1 MNAQGNLGITIVP
14 AKDTG
19 ETFLMVESGRVAG
32 TMNDDGLAY
41 GSVASSKDPSAFVIG
56 TRAMSWRPT
65 ASCSPRTTRP
75 SRRWW
80 TAPCW
85 T

>member
-41 GSVASSKDPSAFVIG
+41 GSVASSG
-56 TRAMSWRPT
+56 
-65 ASCSPRTTRP
+65 
-75 SRRWW
+75 SRRLRDRHQGL
-80 TAPCW
+80 
-85 T
+85 